1 MSKFIDMTGWKMWE
15 HGVPGSFAEVIERVK
30 IDGRKDTLWRCRCR
44 NDGNIFVAG
53 AYQLRNGRSS
63 SCGCKRAMKAKRA
76 LSKTN
81 IYSDIKEDEH
91 GKYMIGYTTNNNT
104 PFYFD
109 AEDFD
114 LIKNFCW
121 IDYKM
126 CNCRNFIILKAHV
139 SKEQQDKYKI
149 TKTTILFHQ
158 LIGCKYYDHIDR
170 NHLNNRKY
178 NLRKC
183 THAQNSTNRS
193 IQSNNKSGVIGICYY
208 QNAWNVE
215 LSLNKKKVFLGRFQN
230 FEEAV
235 KVRLLAEIKYFG
247 EFAPQKHL
255 YKKYGVDETDAEI

>member
-1 MSKFIDMTGWKMWE
+1 M
-15 HGVPGSFAEVIERVK
+15 
-30 IDGRKDTLWRCRCR
+30 
-44 NDGNIFVAG
+44 
-53 AYQLRNGRSS
+53 
-63 SCGCKRAMKAKRA
+63 CK
-76 LSKTN
+76 
-81 IYSDIKEDEH
+81 
-91 GKYMIGYTTNNNT
+91 
-104 PFYFD
+104 
-109 AEDFD
+109 
-114 LIKNFCW
+114 
-121 IDYKM
+121 
-126 CNCRNFIILKAHV
+126 CRNFMILKAHV
-139 SKEQQDKYKI
+139 SKELQDKYKI
-149 TKTTILFHQ
+149 AKRTILFHQ

-193 IQSNNKSGVIGICYY
+193 IQSNNKSGVIGVCYY